1 MFILRLLTSY
11 QLLLF
16 LWLSQLMSTKARIKG
31 ECCILLNET
40 AKRQIGL
47 IMVNAIEVKIRSE
60 AQWKPVAEDAVASSN
75 YGEQKLHFYNRI
87 GCPLQESIKRC

>member
-40 AKRQIGL
+40 AKCQIGL
-47 IMVNAIEVKIRSE
+47 IMVNAIEVKIQSE

-75 YGEQKLHFYNRI
+75 YGEQKLHLVSFTRKY
-87 GCPLQESIKRC
+87 

>member
-1 MFILRLLTSY
+1 MFILRLLTSH

-16 LWLSQLMSTKARIKG
+16 LWLSKLVSTEARIKG

-40 AKRQIGL
+40 AKCQIGQ

-60 AQWKPVAEDAVASSN
+60 AQWKPLAEYAVAISN
-75 YGEQKLHFYNRI
+75 YGEQKLHFCNRPR
-87 GCPLQESIKRC
+87 CPLQASIKR